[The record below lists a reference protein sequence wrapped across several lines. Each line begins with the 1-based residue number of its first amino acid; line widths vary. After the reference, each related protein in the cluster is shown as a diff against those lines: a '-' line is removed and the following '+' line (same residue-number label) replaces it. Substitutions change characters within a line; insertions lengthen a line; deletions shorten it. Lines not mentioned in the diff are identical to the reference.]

1 MVDDVQLVPA
11 LGMLTTVPPDDDVFM
26 GATSPVVVESE
37 HVDTPLSFDVLSGFV
52 SRSDDVLSLSS
63 YMDMSLF

>member
-1 MVDDVQLVPA
+1 
-11 LGMLTTVPPDDDVFM
+11 MLTTVPPDDDVFM

-52 SRSDDVLSLSS
+52 SRSDEIGRASCRERV
-63 YMDMSLF
+63 